1 MRKIPCMAQYKV
13 GEGGIL
19 KARGADK
26 KKGCPIQ
33 LKVRF
38 KGVNK
43 GDAPTII
50 KYDPA
55 KDGVNGYPCGRPWAT
70 KMLKWGNDM
79 SDRFRPAVL
88 SNHIKELSK
97 RQARERAKL
106 LFEEVYDKNCH
117 ALHGNQPRSAPVD
130 RSSDPETTAKPVGSE
145 SDAPQRHNKP

>member
-1 MRKIPCMAQYKV
+1 MAQYKV
-13 GEGGIL
+13 AEGGIL

-26 KKGCPIQ
+26 KNGNPIQ

-38 KGVNK
+38 KGINT
-43 GDAPTII
+43 GDTPAIK

-55 KDGVNGYPCGRPWAT
+55 KDGELGYPCGRPWAT
-70 KMLKWGNDM
+70 KMPKWGNDM
-79 SDRFRPAVL
+79 SDRLRPAEL

-117 ALHGNQPRSAPVD
+117 AFHGNKPRSSSVN
-130 RSSDPETTAKPVGSE
+130 RSSDLETSDKTFGSE
-145 SDAPQRHNKP
+145 SDAPQDEE

>member
-106 LFEEVYDKNCH
+106 LFEEVYDKKMQCN
-117 ALHGNQPRSAPVD
+117 SWE
-130 RSSDPETTAKPVGSE
+130 STTISPSGPQLGS
-145 SDAPQRHNKP
+145 